1 MIRSNLAVLLAE
13 RNLRISRVSADTGI
27 SRTTLTALSSNN
39 FQGIQMDTLNQLCQ
53 YLNVR
58 PESILHYVPF
68 DVTVKN
74 FVEESEGFAVITFET
89 NIGDKVQLFKIPGM
103 FQMKEHYDEND
114 DEWILTSDFY
124 AELWPEDEYNE
135 LPRKVFNHLPIQFLK
150 DIEEDISDHIQGA
163 SEHDCKPDNLCC
175 SYRWE
180 EYYHK

>member
-39 FQGIQMDTLNQLCQ
+39 FQGIQMETLNQLCQ

-58 PESILHYVPF
+58 PESILHYISF

-74 FVEESEGFAVITFET
+74 FAEESEGFAVIAFET
-89 NIGDKVQLFKIPGM
+89 NIGDKVQSFEIPGM

-114 DEWILTSDFY
+114 NEWILTSDFY

-135 LPRKVFNHLPIQFLK
+135 LPRKVFKQLPIQFLK
-150 DIEEDISDHIQGA
+150 DIEKDISRHIRWR
-163 SEHDCKPDNLCC
+163 SEHDINPENLCC
-175 SYRWE
+175 VYHWE
-180 EYYHK
+180 DFL